1 MGKLS
6 VIVIAFLAVS
16 GGLVQADSGSVSKA
30 SKYSVVETIDRYEAA
45 VKAIDGFQI
54 VARLDLQALAAKQ
67 GGKIRPT
74 QLLLFAGRGIIL
86 EPFLTQVPTAAL
98 DLPMRV
104 LAWEDAQGKVQLSY
118 TSWDEFKSRNQLTGH
133 DELFKRLTGLYESL
147 AKKATD

>member
-1 MGKLS
+1 MGRLLAL
-6 VIVIAFLAVS
+6 VIAFVAASAGLA
-16 GGLVQADSGSVSKA
+16 QADNGSVSKA
-30 SKYSVVETIDRYEAA
+30 SKYSVAETIDRYESA

-67 GGKIRPT
+67 GGTIRPT
-74 QLLLFAGRGIIL
+74 QLLLFGRGTIL

-98 DLPMRV
+98 DLPLRV

-118 TSWDEFKSRNQLTGH
+118 TSTDEFKSRNKLTGH

-147 AKKATD
+147 AKKATE